1 MAHQPEN
8 ASIKPKQ
15 SFRHL
20 QMTWRDI
27 DKPGAYV
34 DVGTG
39 DLYRIP
45 REAVLEGSSPLIRRE
60 SSGTSSFIQVSKN
73 PYVTT
78 MEARMICAE
87 QNVQPHF

>member
-1 MAHQPEN
+1 
-8 ASIKPKQ
+8 
-15 SFRHL
+15 
-20 QMTWRDI
+20 MTWRDI